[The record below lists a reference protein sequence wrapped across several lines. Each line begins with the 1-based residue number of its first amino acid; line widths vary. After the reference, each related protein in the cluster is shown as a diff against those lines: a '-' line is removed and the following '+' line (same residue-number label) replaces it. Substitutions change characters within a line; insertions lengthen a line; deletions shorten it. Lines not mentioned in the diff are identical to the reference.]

1 MRVFKN
7 EPSKKFFK
15 GCLSQT
21 LRGPFLNTLIQM
33 IVRLINPKLF
43 THFHLK
49 IEKNLE
55 KSSLYLRQADNILA
69 LNPQVFFQQIDKS
82 HPLVR

>member
-1 MRVFKN
+1 MNQVKN
-7 EPSKKFFK
+7 FLKAV
-15 GCLSQT
+15 SQT
-21 LRGPFLNTLIQM
+21 LRGPFLNTLTQM
-33 IVRLINPKLF
+33 IVRLINPQLF

-69 LNPQVFFQQIDKS
+69 LNPQVFFQEIDKS